1 MLGEVLEILD
11 VKGGQSELVREAV
24 AAGRSARRSRPI
36 TTALLVVRNQRI
48 LHAWNA
54 QQEETPAAPPEL
66 LPVYGLGDMAAGMA
80 SKPCDLLDRHAIIG
94 QQRDVRV
101 PQVPRRPGPANP
113 GTLAYVRE
121 HLPAVPGNQR
131 CTGGRGEDPAGVL
144 PMRSGSLP
152 LSRLAHLHSR
162 SAPTAICASFS
173 ARRDLGVLVSP
184 PARSARSMCRRWPAS
199 YRLLS
204 RHPLAAPLLPHS
216 GKVYLRLLGFTL

>member
-11 VKGGQSELVREAV
+11 VKVARASWCAKQWQQPVRH
-24 AAGRSARRSRPI
+24 AGPGPSPRRCSSSATSASCTPGTPSRKK
-36 TTALLVVRNQRI
+36 
-48 LHAWNA
+48 
-54 QQEETPAAPPEL
+54 TPAAPPEL

-121 HLPAVPGNQR
+121 HLPDVPGNQR